1 MDLQDFLL
9 SFKDYSPIRYDF
21 LEEFNE
27 LYEKNDEYNRAE
39 ILLSYIENDD
49 SHCLDLAVVSEGT
62 QFEEDEDKQIYSNV
76 FALSSV
82 HDKASYQLVLIRSQN
97 TSNDITITRFSD
109 YRFIK
114 DLLIESGLDPE
125 DSIEIKI
132 SYDELK
138 LVEKNFVKNQ
148 TNDRRVSSYKNVPFQ
163 FKYRELITLK
173 RVFRIATQIWEINY
187 SETEDIKRITLTD
200 QLINLIKP
208 DLNIDKVNIGSYYY
222 DEDIS
227 LEDNQFVYDGWK
239 DNIKALDLVAGLPLQ
254 KSLQLANES
263 FYITIEFCF
272 NKLGITIDSD
282 KLNFE
287 KENIINNQAEA
298 YFNLDYNLAE
308 EEYLKSDSKIISIEL
323 LYDGIT
329 YKADSAYNALRI
341 DSGKVIGYPSP
352 IIRFGLDKEIDSE
365 LFRRSVFLSSFSI
378 DIFNEAGSNDINK
391 TLIFEDHNGYS
402 RVLEGDDLFE
412 TTEDL
417 DCWGLSSGKKINLKD
432 ISESIPCK
440 IAIKDFL

>member
-1 MDLQDFLL
+1 
-9 SFKDYSPIRYDF
+9 
-21 LEEFNE
+21 
-27 LYEKNDEYNRAE
+27 
-39 ILLSYIENDD
+39 
-49 SHCLDLAVVSEGT
+49 
-62 QFEEDEDKQIYSNV
+62 
-76 FALSSV
+76 
-82 HDKASYQLVLIRSQN
+82 
-97 TSNDITITRFSD
+97 
-109 YRFIK
+109 
-114 DLLIESGLDPE
+114 
-125 DSIEIKI
+125 
-132 SYDELK
+132 

-329 YKADSAYNALRI
+329 YKADS
-341 DSGKVIGYPSP
+341 
-352 IIRFGLDKEIDSE
+352 
-365 LFRRSVFLSSFSI
+365 
-378 DIFNEAGSNDINK
+378 
-391 TLIFEDHNGYS
+391 
-402 RVLEGDDLFE
+402 
-412 TTEDL
+412 
-417 DCWGLSSGKKINLKD
+417 
-432 ISESIPCK
+432 
-440 IAIKDFL
+440 